1 MFPMV
6 CLATMPLFCNPNWPR
21 RLGTFIKRIYPF
33 SFFKKNQGAR
43 HKKIAMGRKRKS
55 EKRSHDEINDG
66 AGNESSI
73 DDGNQEG
80 THSISSTITSK
91 HIKGISS
98 KSTRVTKK
106 QKFVVSL
113 LLFHVFLQF
122 FLPYSHFI
130 TKVH

>member
-1 MFPMV
+1 MFPIV

-21 RLGTFIKRIYPF
+21 KLGTCIKRIYARLLY
-33 SFFKKNQGAR
+33 KKNQGIR
-43 HKKIAMGRKRKS
+43 RCKKIFLRQNKES
-55 EKRSHDEINDG
+55 NDEKNDETVHG
-66 AGNESSI
+66 SSI

-80 THSISSTITSK
+80 TNPISPTVTPK
-91 HIKGISS
+91 HIKGICS
-98 KSTRVTKK
+98 KSTKVTKK

>member
-1 MFPMV
+1 MFPLV

-21 RLGTFIKRIYPF
+21 RLGTFIKRNYARSF
-33 SFFKKNQGAR
+33 SKKSQQIRNY
-43 HKKIAMGRKRKS
+43 KKIAMERIKES
-55 EKRSHDEINDG
+55 YDEINDET
-66 AGNESSI
+66 GNGSSI

-80 THSISSTITSK
+80 TNSISSTIIRK

>member
-1 MFPMV
+1 MFPLV

-21 RLGTFIKRIYPF
+21 RLGSFIKRNYARPF
-33 SFFKKNQGAR
+33 SKKSQETRNY
-43 HKKIAMGRKRKS
+43 KKIVMERINES
-55 EKRSHDEINDG
+55 YDEINDET
-66 AGNESSI
+66 GNGSSI

-80 THSISSTITSK
+80 TNSISSTITCK